1 MVIFGDKY
9 TALISI
15 LEHIIQSGGYL
26 MWKEP
31 RLLPWKGDRV
41 MINIS
46 KKVRMGNSGK
56 GQALLVCLVVVIY
69 IFAFASADDT
79 SER

>member
-1 MVIFGDKY
+1 
-9 TALISI
+9 
-15 LEHIIQSGGYL
+15 
-26 MWKEP
+26 
-31 RLLPWKGDRV
+31 